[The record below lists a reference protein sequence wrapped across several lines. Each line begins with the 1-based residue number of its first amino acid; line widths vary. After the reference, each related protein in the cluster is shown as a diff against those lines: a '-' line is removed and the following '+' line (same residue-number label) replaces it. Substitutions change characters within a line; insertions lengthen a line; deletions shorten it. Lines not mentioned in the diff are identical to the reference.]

1 MCHYVICIPTV
12 GLRKAIALFLPVGGD
27 RLLLLSKLYQTGGN
41 EGIWEHGNFADIP
54 LMPCQNDEMAKPE
67 DTVKLVIGKELKI
80 RFKSLCVQAETD
92 MSSVARDL
100 IDAWCEEQEK
110 A

>member
-1 MCHYVICIPTV
+1 MYEVNYI
-12 GLRKAIALFLPVGGD
+12 K
-27 RLLLLSKLYQTGGN
+27 SGGN
-41 EGIWEHGNFADIP
+41 GGIWEYGNIADIP
-54 LMPCQNDEMAKPE
+54 PMPCQNDGMAKPE

-110 A
+110 KLEQQKKK